1 MTRNGHPPNR
11 PPTRPQAAPLPRPL
25 RLEQPGH
32 IGDIADP
39 ARPVLGLRDDH
50 GPHETGWHRHRRCQL
65 LYAIRGVMTAHTRDG
80 TWVVPPQQA
89 VWLPAG
95 IEHNV
100 IATRGMAMRSLY
112 MEPAACHGMPATCCV
127 LPVPPLL
134 RELILRAVDLGAAQ
148 EEGVDAALGGAV
160 EQLAPAFGEIVVA
173 AAAQHRDLP
182 RPQPLGAGQ
191 ERGRTRHR
199 RQRADGNTARTGKLA
214 RQGGDQE
221 GGGRAHAASS
231 RARCAASQATNPSA
245 LAAAA
250 A

>member
-1 MTRNGHPPNR
+1 MTRNGQPPNR

-39 ARPVLGLRDDH
+39 ARPVLGLKDDH

-112 MEPAACHGMPATCCV
+112 MEPAACHGMPETCCV

-134 RELILRAVDLGAAQ
+134 RRCPLRFPSPWKRT
-148 EEGVDAALGGAV
+148 DACPPVNRWRTLSCRWM
-160 EQLAPAFGEIVVA
+160 L
-173 AAAQHRDLP
+173 RP
-182 RPQPLGAGQ
+182 RWLRP
-191 ERGRTRHR
+191 T
-199 RQRADGNTARTGKLA
+199 T
-214 RQGGDQE
+214 
-221 GGGRAHAASS
+221 
-231 RARCAASQATNPSA
+231 
-245 LAAAA
+245 
-250 A
+250 